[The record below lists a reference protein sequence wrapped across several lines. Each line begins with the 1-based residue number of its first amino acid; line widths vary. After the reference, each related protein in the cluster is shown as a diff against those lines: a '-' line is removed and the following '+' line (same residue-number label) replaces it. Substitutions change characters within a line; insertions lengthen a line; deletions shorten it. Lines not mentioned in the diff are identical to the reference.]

1 MSTLGINV
9 RAMRK
14 ARGLT
19 MEKLASLAQVTGSTI
34 RDIETRGVQPNL
46 ETLRKL
52 KRLFIVTYDELIG
65 DVDVLSPE
73 QIAEA
78 IRVVGVRASK
88 GDPGALAE
96 LQRLTD
102 QLNARAASAPR
113 QGELPLAQSAQ
124 AKGRKR

>member
-1 MSTLGINV
+1 
-9 RAMRK
+9 
-14 ARGLT
+14 
-19 MEKLASLAQVTGSTI
+19 MEKLAQLAEVTGSTV

-52 KRLFIVTYDELIG
+52 KRLFIVSYDELIG
-65 DVDVLSPE
+65 DIEVLSPE

-78 IRVVGVRASK
+78 IRVIGARASK

-102 QLNARAASAPR
+102 QLNAQAASTPR
-113 QGELPLAQSAQ
+113 QAELPLAPRAG
-124 AKGRKR
+124 AKARKR